1 MWGII
6 LIKTMLKRLTNTNP
20 ALPSRPGLMALAI
33 VLPLLLVSFYFI
45 APAASAYFIPPAV
58 SESYDSIRVVSNE
71 SQVRFPDG
79 VTFNLEVEGEA
90 DIAEVRLYYRVLPSE
105 IWTYAYPDVVLSSR
119 VDTSFN
125 IALSGARYVP
135 PGTEMEYYY
144 FIRDVHGNT
153 LRTSSETFVYLD
165 DRFQWETV
173 HVGPLT
179 VFWHDLSQERVQE
192 VAQQVERSLHEVS
205 DLLGVELDEPMR
217 GVIYNSRAESRAAFP
232 YQSRTT
238 AEQQVFQ
245 GFAFPERR
253 AFVGVGLQPGLIVHE
268 ATHLLMEEVMASP
281 RARLPAW
288 VNEGFASYVEPG
300 YRRRFTGGVDP
311 QIMPLRYMYS
321 VPGRPESIRYFYR
334 KSESVV
340 GYLLETYGAEKF
352 RDLLHELN
360 EGETTDRALV
370 AAYGV
375 GLEELDQ
382 QWASALG
389 HGGLGRAGGDANGPF
404 TYLSTVLI
412 AAIAL
417 VVVVAM
423 ATGFVMRKLRKRMEG
438 PDEWDRLTEEEWQD
452 RP

>member
-1 MWGII
+1 MRYNSSRDM
-6 LIKTMLKRLTNTNP
+6 IKKLPNTNP
-20 ALPSRPGLMALAI
+20 VLIPPPRLIALVI
-33 VLPLLLVSFYFI
+33 VLLLLLIPLYFM
-45 APAASAYFIPPAV
+45 APAASAYFIPPAA
-58 SESYDSIRVVSNE
+58 SGSCDDIRVVSNE
-71 SQVRFPDG
+71 REVSFPDG
-79 VTFNLEVEGEA
+79 VTFNLEVEGGA
-90 DIAEVRLYYRVLPSE
+90 DIAEVRLHYRVPPSE
-105 IWTYAYPDVVLSSR
+105 IWAYAYLDVVPSRR
-119 VDTSFN
+119 VDTSFD
-125 IALSGARYVP
+125 IPLSGARYVP
-135 PGTEMEYYY
+135 PGTEMEYHY
-144 FIRDVHGNT
+144 FIRDACDNT
-153 LRTSSETFVYLD
+153 LTTPSETFVYLD
-165 DRFQWETV
+165 NRFEWETV

-192 VAQQVERSLHEVS
+192 VAQQVESSLHEVS

-232 YQSRTT
+232 HQSRTT
-238 AEQQVFQ
+238 DEEQVFQ
-245 GFAFPERR
+245 GFAFPDRR

-268 ATHLLMEEVMASP
+268 ATHLLLEEVMASP

-300 YRRRFTGGVDP
+300 YHRRFTGGADP
-311 QIMPLRYMYS
+311 RIMPLRYMYS

-334 KSESVV
+334 KAESVV

-352 RDLLHELN
+352 RTLLDELN
-360 EGETTDRALV
+360 EGETTDRAFI

-382 QWASALG
+382 QWASSLG
-389 HGGLGRAGGDANGPF
+389 HGGLGRAGGDTGGPF
-404 TYLSTVLI
+404 AYLSTVLI

-423 ATGFVMRKLRKRMEG
+423 TTGFVTRKLRKRMEG
-438 PDEWDRLTEEEWQD
+438 PGEWDGLTEEEWRD